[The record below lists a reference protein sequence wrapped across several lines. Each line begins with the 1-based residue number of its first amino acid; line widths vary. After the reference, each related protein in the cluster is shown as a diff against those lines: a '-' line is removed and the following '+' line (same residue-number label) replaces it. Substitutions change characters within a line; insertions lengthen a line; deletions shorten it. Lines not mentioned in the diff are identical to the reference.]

1 MIAQLPRRPPIEIVD
16 RDMAAILREKTE
28 AERLQIAWGMWSFAR
43 EMIENTLRA
52 EKAGWSDSEIH
63 REVARRLSSG
73 SW

>member
-1 MIAQLPRRPPIEIVD
+1 MRQRLPNSIEIVD
-16 RDMAAILREKTE
+16 REMADFLREKTE

-52 EKAGWSDSEIH
+52 EIAGSSDSEIQ
-63 REVARRLSSG
+63 REVARRLSNG